1 MKIAIIGTGISG
13 NGAAYLLNR
22 AHDITLYEKN
32 DYIGGH
38 SRTKLVNTPDGPI
51 AVDTGFIVF
60 NYRNY
65 PLLTGLF
72 DHLDVPVAKSDMSF
86 GVSIDNGWLEYGT
99 QYTKNIFAQPSNVFK
114 PDFWR
119 MVRDIFRFNKQAHQY
134 LDKDPSISL
143 GQCLD
148 ELGMGQ
154 WFRDYFLLAMGGAI
168 WSTPLEQML
177 EFPAATFIRF
187 FDNHG
192 LLTVNDQPQWYT
204 VQGGSKEY
212 VSRLTESFKDRIKL
226 GCGAKSVHRVAD
238 GVEVADTLGR
248 TETYDQVVF
257 ACHSD
262 QALAMLQNPS
272 KIEREIIGGVAYQEN
287 KVVLHSD
294 VSFMPKRKGA
304 WASWVYL
311 SEQRKDERPTMCLS
325 YWMNKLQPLNTNT
338 NIIVTLN
345 PARMPKPELTHD
357 VCILEHPVFDRSA
370 IEAQGRLA
378 EIQGHERIW
387 WCGAWQRYGFH
398 EDGLLSAVNVAKGL
412 GADVPWT

>member
-13 NGAAYLLNR
+13 NGAAFLLHPH
-22 AHDITLYEKN
+22 HDITVYEKN

-38 SRTKLVNTPDGPI
+38 SRTKEINTSDGLV

-72 DHLDVPVAKSDMSF
+72 EHLNVPVTKSDMSF
-86 GVSIDNGWLEYGT
+86 GASIDGGWLEYGT
-99 QYTKNIFAQPSNVFK
+99 QYTKNIFAQKTNVLR

-119 MVRDIFRFNKQAHQY
+119 MIRDIFKFNKQAHRY
-134 LDKDPSISL
+134 IDKDPNISL
-143 GQCLD
+143 GTCLD
-148 ELGMGQ
+148 ELGMGP

-168 WSTPLEQML
+168 WSTPVEQML

-204 VQGGSKEY
+204 VEGGSREY
-212 VSRLTESFKDRIKL
+212 VKRLTEPFKHHIRL
-226 GCGAKSVHRVAD
+226 NCGGRSVRRTAD
-238 GVEVADTLGR
+238 GVEVEDTQGQV
-248 TETYDQVVF
+248 EVYDQIIF

-262 QALAMLQNPS
+262 EAMQMLENPS
-272 KIEREIIGGVAYQEN
+272 QQEKQIIGDVKYQPN
-287 KVVLHSD
+287 KVILHSD
-294 VSFMPKRKGA
+294 TRFMPKRKGA

-311 SEQRKDERPTMCLS
+311 SEQRKDQSPELCLS
-325 YWMNKLQPLNTNT
+325 YWMNNLQPLNTNT
-338 NIIVTLN
+338 PVIVTLN
-345 PARMPKPELTHD
+345 PKQMPNPELTYD
-357 VCILEHPVFDRSA
+357 VCTLHHPVFDEAA
-370 IEAQGRLA
+370 IRAQKALPD
-378 EIQGHERIW
+378 IQGKDRIW

-398 EDGLLSAVNVAKGL
+398 EDGLMSAVAVAKGL
-412 GADVPWT
+412 GADIPWK